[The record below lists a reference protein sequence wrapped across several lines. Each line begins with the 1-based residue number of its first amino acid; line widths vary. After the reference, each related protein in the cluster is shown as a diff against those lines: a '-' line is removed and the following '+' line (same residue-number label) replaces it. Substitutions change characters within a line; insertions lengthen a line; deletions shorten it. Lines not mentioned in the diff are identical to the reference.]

1 MLGQTFSAQSLSTI
15 STRPVIPCKR
25 SRSDSLIEPSNHPL
39 VTTGDSEM
47 DYEYDDL
54 HTNDEDED
62 DIEILLDPSDL
73 DLQDQFIF
81 EICNII
87 T

>member
-1 MLGQTFSAQSLSTI
+1 MFVQTFSTQSSSAM
-15 STRPVIPCKR
+15 STRPIVSCKR
-25 SRSDSLIEPSNHPL
+25 SRSDLLIEPSNHPL
-39 VTTGDSEM
+39 VTTGDSDM
-47 DYEYDDL
+47 NYEYDD
-54 HTNDEDED
+54 HHANDEDED

>member
-1 MLGQTFSAQSLSTI
+1 
-15 STRPVIPCKR
+15 
-25 SRSDSLIEPSNHPL
+25 
-39 VTTGDSEM
+39 M

-81 EICNII
+81 EIFFCPSKPCRSLPTHLII
-87 T
+87 YFFHLTFFSHLSRHTLLSHVSPQFFQMTNV